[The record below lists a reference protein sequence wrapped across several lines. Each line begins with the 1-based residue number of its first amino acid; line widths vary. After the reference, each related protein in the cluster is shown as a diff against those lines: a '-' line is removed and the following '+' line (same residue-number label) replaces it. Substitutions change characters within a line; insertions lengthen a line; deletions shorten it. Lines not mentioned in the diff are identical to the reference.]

1 MTLSKYF
8 YFKASYLIHHDLS
21 NNRIAQRQLATSV
34 VQMETKRVLFSVTT
48 LIFTSKK
55 QTEQFKVAFPLSLL
69 VKINFV
75 AKISHYKLHAHT
87 YLIDI
92 TKKYPLLPAGK

>member
-1 MTLSKYF
+1 MTLSKYS
-8 YFKASYLIHHDLS
+8 YFKASYLIRHDLS
-21 NNRIAQRQLATSV
+21 NNRTAQRQLATHV
-34 VQMETKRVLFSVTT
+34 VQMKTKRVLLSVITV
-48 LIFTSKK
+48 IFKEK
-55 QTEQFKVAFPLSLL
+55 TEQFKVVSPLSLL

-92 TKKYPLLPAGK
+92 TKKYPLLPDGK